1 MKRTSILMLLLTVLA
16 LGLAAAPVSAAKP
29 TKTTSEEWV
38 FVDPWVECDG
48 FTVREESLYRHTV
61 TRFYTNTG
69 ELDRVQ
75 VDEHML
81 DGKLINNADPAKWLV
96 FGPSNYHWFLE
107 PEYLP
112 DGSFAVGRLNGMTGK
127 IMKPDGG
134 ILTVSAG
141 NISFNLNTGEFTFHG
156 RSDDEDA
163 VGQQVCDLLR

>member
-1 MKRTSILMLLLTVLA
+1 MKRTGILMLLLTVLA
-16 LGLAAAPVSAAKP
+16 LGLAAAPVSAAQP

-38 FVDPWVECDG
+38 YVDPWVECDG

-61 TRFYTNTG
+61 TIFYTNTG
-69 ELDRVQ
+69 EVARVK

-81 DGKLINNADPAKWLV
+81 EGKLINSADPGKWLI

-112 DGSFAVGRLNGMTGK
+112 DGSFAVGRLVGMTQK
-127 IMKPDGG
+127 IMLPNGG
-134 ILTVSAG
+134 MLNIDAG
-141 NISFNLNTGEFTFHG
+141 HISFNLNTGEFTFHG
-156 RSDDEDA
+156 RSGDSDA